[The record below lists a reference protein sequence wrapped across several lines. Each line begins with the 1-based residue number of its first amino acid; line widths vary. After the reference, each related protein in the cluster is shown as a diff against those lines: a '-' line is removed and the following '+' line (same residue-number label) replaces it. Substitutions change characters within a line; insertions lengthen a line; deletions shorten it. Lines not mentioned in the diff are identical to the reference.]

1 MRRPGILY
9 TASKRRSAGAPKN
22 AENCCARGGA
32 RGLQTYTTR
41 PWGKHYSTSTR
52 WARPFAKSCCPAPL
66 PPPLLPDRDTHTER
80 HRLHRGQVSRTRY
93 GTRATCGLQNT
104 KHGCVPSVNA
114 VWRPGTRGASWG
126 HGILR
131 IPRRPD
137 DSCIAGR
144 RRYPEDTA
152 VSSGY
157 YRCPGD
163 TRCPE
168 DTGGILGMPSVSW
181 GCHWY
186 PEDTGVLISIK
197 KTALFVL
204 PLNTSLKSRAGAR
217 VLAKVCESPPTT
229 PRPPVSV
236 VRGAPARGP
245 HHRRQSAAC
254 QRSSRSGATRA
265 LGAAA
270 LRVL

>member
-1 MRRPGILY
+1 MACAAIAAHQRCCLPGSLK
-9 TASKRRSAGAPKN
+9 TTDEGLKKKARMACFRWQEPRMEKNLSPSAKGVLCSP
-22 AENCCARGGA
+22 
-32 RGLQTYTTR
+32 
-41 PWGKHYSTSTR
+41 
-52 WARPFAKSCCPAPL
+52 
-66 PPPLLPDRDTHTER
+66 
-80 HRLHRGQVSRTRY
+80 
-93 GTRATCGLQNT
+93 
-104 KHGCVPSVNA
+104 
-114 VWRPGTRGASWG
+114 
-126 HGILR
+126 ILR
-131 IPRRPD
+131 IPRRPEAT
-137 DSCIAGR
+137 CIAGR

-217 VLAKVCESPPTT
+217 ESPPHPPHPGRLSLSCAARPRAAHTT
-229 PRPPVSV
+229 AASPP
-236 VRGAPARGP
+236 
-245 HHRRQSAAC
+245 
-254 QRSSRSGATRA
+254 RA
-265 LGAAA
+265 LPRALLQEPREALGTAA
-270 LRVL
+270 LRGL